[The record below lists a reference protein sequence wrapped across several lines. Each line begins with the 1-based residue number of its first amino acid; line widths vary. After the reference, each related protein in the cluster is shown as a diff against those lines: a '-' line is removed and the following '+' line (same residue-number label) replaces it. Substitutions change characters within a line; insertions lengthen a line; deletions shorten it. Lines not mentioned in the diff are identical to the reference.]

1 MQQPFPYCEQLLS
14 FVVSAVFFSFYLTE
28 TIYAFRD
35 FESYMTNTPDTQPF
49 LDVAVATGLVGSI
62 LWMLWMIIALIP
74 MDPDYTNQPRSLRI
88 VVKMQIR
95 EILYIFA
102 CVVGVTLLV
111 LFVFNFT
118 AIMGNPGKY
127 PRRKFTEDLHRG
139 FRSLPV
145 KYQVLYSFNLVAGIG
160 GVIAHGGMRLDFH

>member
-1 MQQPFPYCEQLLS
+1 
-14 FVVSAVFFSFYLTE
+14 
-28 TIYAFRD
+28 
-35 FESYMTNTPDTQPF
+35 
-49 LDVAVATGLVGSI
+49 
-62 LWMLWMIIALIP
+62 

-111 LFVFNFT
+111 LFAFNFT
-118 AIMGNPGKY
+118 AIVGNPGKY

-160 GVIAHGGMRLDFH
+160 GVIAHGGMRLEFH